1 MEAIQV
7 VEDDR
12 ILLLQPKRT
21 GAGKGGP
28 CGLGGRRK
36 FEARLSF
43 FTTAV
48 SHFGCRRGSKL
59 KPETGFNSVLGN
71 RENGGVLVAI

>member
-7 VEDDR
+7 IEDDR

-28 CGLGGRRK
+28 CGLGGQAEIRSK
-36 FEARLSF
+36 TFVFHDSGVSFWLSEGAEIEARNWLQ
-43 FTTAV
+43 
-48 SHFGCRRGSKL
+48 
-59 KPETGFNSVLGN
+59 
-71 RENGGVLVAI
+71 I